1 MLDLVYTDSIYKR
14 FPKIS
19 QVVKRGKLT
28 YCLQNEK
35 YSNTISPVSS
45 ANFYNNHTAYT
56 LYQQTRPN
64 FWSMSFFC
72 ATYNNFVK
80 VSGALEF
87 QHLTASFSKPA
98 MHEVFII
105 SPRILLKRRI
115 KYIYFLIERHKTL
128 DFFLPHSLSKTSTF
142 QAITLKTITKTY
154 WQFRYLKRQ
163 SVAPE
168 CMHGVSRVVGWC
180 IT

>member
-1 MLDLVYTDSIYKR
+1 MRSIATPYLQ
-14 FPKIS
+14 FHLPIFTTTTQLIHFIS
-19 QVVKRGKLT
+19 W
-28 YCLQNEK
+28 
-35 YSNTISPVSS
+35 
-45 ANFYNNHTAYT
+45 
-56 LYQQTRPN
+56 PN
-64 FWSMSFFC
+64 QSFWSMSFFC

-105 SPRILLKRRI
+105 SPRILLKRMI
-115 KYIYFLIERHKTL
+115 KYIYFLIESHKTL

>member
-1 MLDLVYTDSIYKR
+1 
-14 FPKIS
+14 
-19 QVVKRGKLT
+19 
-28 YCLQNEK
+28 
-35 YSNTISPVSS
+35 
-45 ANFYNNHTAYT
+45 
-56 LYQQTRPN
+56 
-64 FWSMSFFC
+64 
-72 ATYNNFVK
+72 
-80 VSGALEF
+80 
-87 QHLTASFSKPA
+87 

-105 SPRILLKRRI
+105 SPCIPLKRRI

-180 IT
+180 VYHNSYLRHTILFFDRISFLQLHQMKELHCSTSVSFWPPQPILQLWKWEVFDIERDTSEYGLDFLATECNLDFCNL

>member
-1 MLDLVYTDSIYKR
+1 MRSIATPYLQ
-14 FPKIS
+14 FHLPIFTTTTQLIHFIS
-19 QVVKRGKLT
+19 
-28 YCLQNEK
+28 
-35 YSNTISPVSS
+35 
-45 ANFYNNHTAYT
+45 
-56 LYQQTRPN
+56 RPNQN

-115 KYIYFLIERHKTL
+115 KYIYFLIESHKTL
-128 DFFLPHSLSKTSTF
+128 DFFLPHYLSKTSTF